1 MAKVIVKA
9 RVESP
14 RRFAEVVGEQTAA
27 RRGHGEINASHFVAY
42 VDPNTCY
49 CIFEWSSTDSA
60 HAFWA
65 SAAGKRHIADWKAE
79 GKVDVT
85 VLVDGPGDSRT
96 IEISSRMKMPPPLV
110 EPYV

>member
-9 RVESP
+9 RVEFP
-14 RRFAEVVGEQTAA
+14 KRFMEIVREQTTE
-27 RRGHGEINASHFVAY
+27 RRAHGEIHASHFVAY
-42 VDPNTCY
+42 VDPHACY
-49 CIFEWSSTDSA
+49 CIFEWSSSDSA

-65 SAAGKRHIADWKAE
+65 SAAGKHHIAEWKAE

-85 VLVDGPGDSRT
+85 VLVDEPGDSRAG
-96 IEISSRMKMPPPLV
+96 EISSRMKMPPPLV